1 MRRDSS
7 VPGHSHGH
15 RDRDQTREIADHLGC
30 EHSDPAGRGSD
41 TCREATARPAAL
53 EVPRD
58 RNGTLSPVIVPQRKR
73 RLGQVEDVI
82 LSLYA
87 RGMSTREMIEHP
99 AEVYGANVSAAT
111 ISRVTD
117 AVSDEITARQSH
129 SVDLMHPKP
138 WHSRPPFQ

>member
-1 MRRDSS
+1 MRRDSR
-7 VPGHSHGH
+7 VPGHSHGQ

-41 TCREATARPAAL
+41 TCREGTAGPVEL
-53 EVPRD
+53 ELPRD
-58 RNGTLSPVIVPQRKR
+58 RNGMLSPVIVPQRKH

-87 RGMSTREMIEHP
+87 CGMSTREMIEHP
-99 AEVYGANVSAAT
+99 AEYGANTSAAT

-129 SVDLMHPKP
+129 SVDPMHPNP
-138 WHSRPPFQ
+138 WRSRPPFQ